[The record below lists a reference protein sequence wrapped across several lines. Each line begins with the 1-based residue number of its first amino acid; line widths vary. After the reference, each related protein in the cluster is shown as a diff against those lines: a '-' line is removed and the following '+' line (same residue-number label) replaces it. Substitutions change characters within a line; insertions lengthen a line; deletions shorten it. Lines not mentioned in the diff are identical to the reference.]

1 VAVGARFHPPHSLIE
16 QWPFNDN
23 WSYGISYA
31 LYEGLGYI
39 ELGLDYAPE
48 GADGTGID
56 DVITPRLNM
65 AFKDGYFVAGLGI
78 GKSYVRMVE
87 GENEWISLLYQAHL
101 GLEIPVGNRFELGGG
116 AYYSFKSFSDWSD
129 FKSKDL
135 EYGIRLGFF
144 F

>member
-1 VAVGARFHPPHSLIE
+1 
-16 QWPFNDN
+16 
-23 WSYGISYA
+23 
-31 LYEGLGYI
+31 
-39 ELGLDYAPE
+39 
-48 GADGTGID
+48 
-56 DVITPRLNM
+56 M